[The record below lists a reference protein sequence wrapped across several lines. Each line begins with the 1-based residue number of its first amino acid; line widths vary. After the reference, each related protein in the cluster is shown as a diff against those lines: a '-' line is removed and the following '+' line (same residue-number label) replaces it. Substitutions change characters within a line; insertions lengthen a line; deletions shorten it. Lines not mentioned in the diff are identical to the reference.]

1 MRVATW
7 NLERARGAKAEGQCR
22 VLDEIAPDIAVLTE
36 VTAESWTGVG
46 EVVTSPVCR
55 PSRVGGEAWVAI
67 VGKGATPIEPLPAYD
82 SLGVAA
88 RFDGSG
94 ESIVV
99 YGTVLPWRAAP
110 RQALDLVRAG
120 ETADDMFQRVLL
132 AQVRQIAALQQLSP
146 GALVLWI
153 GDFNQTLEGPNYG
166 GSRASRRKL
175 HDALSSLGMT
185 AYNSSSQHARPG
197 MCAID
202 LICGPA
208 SRLRSDRPVGDIN
221 PIEEGGPLS
230 DHAGYYVDL

>member
-7 NLERARGAKAEGQCR
+7 NLERARGAKAEGQRR
-22 VLDEIAPDIAVLTE
+22 VLDEISPDIAILTE
-36 VTAESWTGVG
+36 VTADSWAGDG
-46 EVVTSPVCR
+46 DIVTSPVCR
-55 PSRVGGEAWVAI
+55 PSRFGVEPWVAV
-67 VGKGATPIEPLPAYD
+67 VGKGATPIEPMPTYD

-88 RFDGSG
+88 RFDVSD

-110 RQALDLVRAG
+110 RQALDLVEAG

-132 AQVRQIAALQQLSP
+132 AQVGQIETLQQLSP

-166 GSRASRRKL
+166 GSRAARRLL
-175 HDALSSLGMT
+175 HDALRSLGMI
-185 AYNSSSQHARPG
+185 ACNSSSEHARPG

-221 PIEEGGPLS
+221 PIDEGRRLS
-230 DHAGYYVDL
+230 DHAGYYVDV

>member
-7 NLERARGAKAEGQCR
+7 NLERACGAKAERQRR

-36 VTAESWTGVG
+36 VTADSWTGHG
-46 EVVTSPVCR
+46 DVVTSPACR
-55 PSRVGGEAWVAI
+55 PSRVGGEAWVAV
-67 VGKGATPIEPLPAYD
+67 VGKGATPIEPLPPYE

-88 RFDGSG
+88 RFDVSG
-94 ESIVV
+94 ESIIV

-110 RQALDLVRAG
+110 RQALDLVQAG
-120 ETADDMFQRVLL
+120 ETADDMFQRVLRE
-132 AQVRQIAALQQLSP
+132 QVRQIETLQQASP

-166 GSRASRRKL
+166 GSRAARRSL
-175 HDALSSLGMT
+175 HDALGSLDMT

-208 SRLRSDRPVGDIN
+208 SRLGSDRPVGSIN
-221 PIEEGGPLS
+221 PIDEGRRLS

>member
-1 MRVATW
+1 MRIATW
-7 NLERARGAKAEGQCR
+7 NLERARGAKARRQCR

-36 VTAESWTGVG
+36 VTADSWHGNSD
-46 EVVTSPVCR
+46 VVSSPTCR
-55 PSRVGGEAWVAI
+55 PSRVGGEAWVAV
-67 VGKGATPIEPLPAYD
+67 VGKGATPIETPPAYE

-88 RFDGSG
+88 RFDVSG
-94 ESIVV
+94 EPIIV

-110 RQALDLVRAG
+110 RQALDLVHAG
-120 ETADDMFQRVLL
+120 ETADDMFQRVLD

-166 GSRASRRKL
+166 GSRASRQML
-175 HDALSSLGMT
+175 LDALSSLDMN
-185 AYNSSSQHARPG
+185 AYNSASQHARPG

-208 SRLRSDRPVGDIN
+208 SRLGLDRTVRDIN
-221 PIEEGGPLS
+221 SVNEEGRLS